1 MIIKRTVIDNSIIKE
16 LEEKYP
22 AIANNND
29 VVYKLGLNYL
39 TFEPGFITSPLLRK
53 LIREYGN
60 GVLILIHF
68 LRAKMCED
76 GWKVRID
83 DFYLQDLLDDCGHKF
98 FMETEDLNT
107 IYNVLVY
114 NRIFFEVSDTN
125 IIEGVW
131 LTCPQQIYN
140 FEMANNQR
148 KKDRERQSKKRKS
161 KKANTESVTEEVGF
175 HPLDEPYP
183 DYVAYPREEEPFYPT
198 QEMLE
203 QLHRDDDNE
212 CF

>member
-1 MIIKRTVIDNSIIKE
+1 
-16 LEEKYP
+16 
-22 AIANNND
+22 
-29 VVYKLGLNYL
+29 
-39 TFEPGFITSPLLRK
+39 
-53 LIREYGN
+53 
-60 GVLILIHF
+60 
-68 LRAKMCED
+68 
-76 GWKVRID
+76 
-83 DFYLQDLLDDCGHKF
+83 
-98 FMETEDLNT
+98 METEDLNT

-125 IIEGVW
+125 IIEGIW

-161 KKANTESVTEEVGF
+161 KKTNTESVTEEVGF
-175 HPLDEPYP
+175 HPSDEPYP
-183 DYVAYPREEEPFYPT
+183 DYVAYPMEEEQYYPT
-198 QEMLE
+198 QEILE